1 MAEAPTRGTK
11 AVPTKVTWD
20 DRVER
25 LYQAWLRRVAA
36 AESGHRRMSG
46 QMWHRY
52 LALGLPVV
60 VLTTIVG
67 TSVFASLATNENGDP
82 TASVRVRVIVGS
94 VSILAAVLSSLQTFL
109 RYGVRS
115 EGHRVAAM
123 RYEALR
129 RDMTKNLALPPDA
142 RGDPVRELDGV
153 RQRLDRYAKESPT
166 IGEHQWR
173 QLERK
178 FHLSRVPP
186 DPPWTPDTIRIP
198 EPETSEPAPERTTG
212 GQDGR

>member
-1 MAEAPTRGTK
+1 MAEAPTRGRRD
-11 AVPTKVTWD
+11 VPPKVTWD
-20 DRVER
+20 DRVEH
-25 LYQAWLRRVAA
+25 LYESWLRRVAA

-46 QMWHRY
+46 QMWRRY

-67 TSVFASLATNENGDP
+67 TSVFASLAADENGNSA
-82 TASVRVRVIVGS
+82 ASPRVRVLVGT
-94 VSILAAVLSSLQTFL
+94 VSLLAAVLSSLQTFL

-115 EGHRVAAM
+115 EGHRIAAM

-129 RDMTKNLALPPDA
+129 RDMTKTLAMPPEA
-142 RGDPVRELDGV
+142 RGDPVREVDSV

-166 IGEHQWR
+166 IGEHQWK
-173 QLERK
+173 QLERE

-186 DPPWTPDTIRIP
+186 DPRWIPDTITIP
-198 EPETSEPAPERTTG
+198 EPETPDPVTDDPTG

>member
-1 MAEAPTRGTK
+1 MAEAPTRRAKT
-11 AVPTKVTWD
+11 VTWD
-20 DRVER
+20 EPVEQ
-25 LYQAWLRRVAA
+25 LYRSWLRRVAA
-36 AESGHRRMSG
+36 AESGHRRMAG

-52 LALGLPVV
+52 LALGIPVV

-67 TSVFASLATNENGDP
+67 TSVFASLTTNESGDP
-82 TASVRVRVIVGS
+82 STSVQVRVIVGT
-94 VSILAAVLSSLQTFL
+94 VSLLAAVLSSLQTFL
-109 RYGVRS
+109 RYSVRS

-129 RDMTKNLALPPDA
+129 RDMTKTLALPPGS
-142 RGDPVRELDGV
+142 RGDAVRELDSV

-166 IGEHQWR
+166 IGEHLWR
-173 QLERK
+173 QLEER

-186 DPPWTPDTIRIP
+186 DPLWPPDTITIP
-198 EPETSEPAPERTTG
+198 EPATSGAGSPDTTG

>member
-1 MAEAPTRGTK
+1 
-11 AVPTKVTWD
+11 VPAKVVWD
-20 DRVER
+20 DRVEH

-46 QMWHRY
+46 QMWRRY
-52 LALGLPVV
+52 LALGIPVV

-82 TASVRVRVIVGS
+82 ATSIRVRVIVGT
-94 VSILAAVLSSLQTFL
+94 VSLLAAVLSSLQTFL
-109 RYGVRS
+109 RYSVRS
-115 EGHRVAAM
+115 EGHRIAAM

-129 RDMTKNLALPPDA
+129 RDMAKNLALPPIA
-142 RGDPVRELDGV
+142 RGDPVRELDSV

-166 IGEHQWR
+166 IGERQWR
-173 QLERK
+173 QLEQQ

-186 DPPWTPDTIRIP
+186 DPAWGPGTITIP
-198 EPETSEPAPERTTG
+198 EPETPDPATHDMTG